1 MRPTRRTVLLC
12 FLVALLE
19 GFDLQAGGLTA
30 HAMSASLGLSLAQI
44 TQFLTASTLGLFI
57 GALAGGRASDYVSR
71 RAVLTVSIGLF
82 GIFSIFTAIAPS
94 PTTLV
99 LARVAT
105 GIGIG
110 GALPNLIALAAEGTS
125 DFHRKKLVAWVFA
138 GVPLGGALASCVSY
152 GVGPSRWRL
161 LYYVGGVLPLLLLP
175 VVVPALKRAV
185 PPAHERSEGPESD
198 TISQA
203 LFRGGRLV
211 TTIVLWVA
219 FCFMQLSSHLLLN
232 WLPTL
237 MMSRG
242 FGSSEAAIIQI
253 AYGIVGSLGCGI
265 VGALLSRADARKVS
279 VGVAIWLVSMLAL
292 LAASSGGLVQVA
304 LLTGLASAGMMG
316 CLVMNYALAPGVY
329 PAEVRGTG
337 IGFAVAIGRLGSIA
351 GPALGGLLFK
361 SHGSF
366 AFILAAIT
374 PFVFVGALC
383 SACVAFWTEHR
394 KGNLK

>member
-1 MRPTRRTVLLC
+1 
-12 FLVALLE
+12 
-19 GFDLQAGGLTA
+19 
-30 HAMSASLGLSLAQI
+30 LS
-44 TQFLTASTLGLFI
+44 
-57 GALAGGRASDYVSR
+57 Y
-71 RAVLTVSIGLF
+71 
-82 GIFSIFTAIAPS
+82 
-94 PTTLV
+94 
-99 LARVAT
+99 
-105 GIGIG
+105 
-110 GALPNLIALAAEGTS
+110 
-125 DFHRKKLVAWVFA
+125 
-138 GVPLGGALASCVSY
+138 
-152 GVGPSRWRL
+152 
-161 LYYVGGVLPLLLLP
+161 
-175 VVVPALKRAV
+175 
-185 PPAHERSEGPESD
+185 
-198 TISQA
+198 
-203 LFRGGRLV
+203 
-211 TTIVLWVA
+211 
-219 FCFMQLSSHLLLN
+219 HLLLN

-292 LAASSGGLVQVA
+292 LAASSGGLVPVA

-361 SHGSF
+361 SHRSF

-394 KGNLK
+394 KGYLK